1 MIYNSK
7 IENGCLVLKM
17 IDNNNNYSNGIKLIV
32 DEKSSHIFREFYIN
46 IHRGTPY
53 NNIIDSVMI
62 EYKENQIK
70 FEGDN
75 FEFKINKQNEI
86 IDLID
91 KINTNLMIYTFD
103 MESPKSKL

>member
-7 IENGCLVLKM
+7 IENGYL
-17 IDNNNNYSNGIKLIV
+17 IIKLIDNSNMYSFNV
-32 DEKSSHIFREFYIN
+32 KIQIDDNSTHIFRELYLN
-46 IHRGTPY
+46 IHRGTVY
-53 NNIIDSVMI
+53 TNSINNVII

-75 FEFKINKQNEI
+75 FEYKINKQSEI

-91 KINTNLMIYTFD
+91 KINTIIMIYAFD
-103 MESPKSKL
+103 MESPKLKK